1 MKLTN
6 KDKDLLIRMGY
17 QNSDFSDIENSRFR
31 YEMFW
36 CTNGLHSDIQVSQKQ
51 AIKLLGREE
60 FISGIARATYHD
72 TAVRY
77 IKDFNDGCGIYF
89 KNKK

>member
-36 CTNGLHSDIQVSQKQ
+36 CTNSLQSAIQVTQKQ
-51 AIKLLGREE
+51 AIKMLGREE

-77 IKDFNDGCGIYF
+77 IKDFNDGSGIYF